1 MPGASKTSARL
12 SQYVDLT
19 PWSYA
24 WWWFILL
31 AVHLVT
37 GGYNAAFAL
46 FYYELEDTYLYRTL
60 EYSGIGMLAK
70 DHPTIT
76 GVNAVLAAMHGGC
89 ALLMIGA
96 SLWRR
101 ELSFTPI
108 APDSGMDSST
118 KTIVQ
123 AFDDRVSSR
132 LESMKRQTAQVYSKI
147 WGRRGLLGVNGRS
160 FHSILIAR
168 ELLETL
174 LQTVQAYRMSWYLPR
189 MLLNR
194 FYLFLLVI
202 NCWSSVFIY
211 SLLFKRD
218 EARKRFYC
226 LVSDCILDLVSCIAV
241 PLIVVLSYVDDYDS
255 ELKGFPL
262 EYWYDDV
269 WSSRVLNEFQM
280 VLVVSW
286 SDLLS
291 RTTFSI
297 GLIATT
303 TSLKEL
309 LRKIPASGS
318 KRRVSAVDNTTV
330 FDKSKK
336 MEVIHQIRSGV
347 QLAREPSK
355 LIKVGEGSY
364 TGTSLRTRGGQKWL
378 YLAHIVFGAWGVIVL
393 GLHIQASVQPDLP
406 QCALQVHPWSITEPA
421 CYLAILDCYHLGI
434 SGKKAEVEAKWSEF
448 DRSTVVTLAVRHC
461 TALEVP
467 DSIADFHLTTGIK
480 VYNSTISEWGASA
493 AVTNTNHPALIWL
506 YFVRVHLPDGRLPD
520 GVMSSD
526 FPSNLYDLEFTY
538 TNVREVPDDLDTKW
552 LIGTTVYFEYSEL
565 TSIPPVILRLDP
577 YSISFTGS
585 PISELSAEV
594 FEVPDLVYM
603 YLGSIAI
610 QELPSNVTNLSPA
623 LGLLYLTDTNVSF
636 FWPWIDPLVVKTQDW
651 SFAPLLMGGSKYCAE
666 LEKITS
672 EEAETFSVLPS
683 STYSTLM
690 DASEG
695 NRDHILHTVNCD
707 MENAVPV
714 YPIDF
719 EDNVSGLQ

>member
-12 SQYVDLT
+12 SQYVDLA

-108 APDSGMDSST
+108 APNSGMDSST

-123 AFDDRVSSR
+123 SFDDRVSSR
-132 LESMKRQTAQVYSKI
+132 LESMKRQTAQVYSKV

-189 MLLNR
+189 
-194 FYLFLLVI
+194 
-202 NCWSSVFIY
+202 
-211 SLLFKRD
+211 
-218 EARKRFYC
+218 
-226 LVSDCILDLVSCIAV
+226 
-241 PLIVVLSYVDDYDS
+241 
-255 ELKGFPL
+255 
-262 EYWYDDV
+262 
-269 WSSRVLNEFQM
+269 
-280 VLVVSW
+280 
-286 SDLLS
+286 
-291 RTTFSI
+291 
-297 GLIATT
+297 
-303 TSLKEL
+303 
-309 LRKIPASGS
+309 
-318 KRRVSAVDNTTV
+318 
-330 FDKSKK
+330 
-336 MEVIHQIRSGV
+336 
-347 QLAREPSK
+347 
-355 LIKVGEGSY
+355 
-364 TGTSLRTRGGQKWL
+364 
-378 YLAHIVFGAWGVIVL
+378 
-393 GLHIQASVQPDLP
+393 
-406 QCALQVHPWSITEPA
+406 
-421 CYLAILDCYHLGI
+421 
-434 SGKKAEVEAKWSEF
+434 KKAEVEAKWSEF
-448 DRSTVVTLAVRHC
+448 DRSTVVTLVVRHC

-480 VYNSTISEWGASA
+480 VYNSTINEWGASA

-565 TSIPPVILRLDP
+565 TSIPSVILRLDP

>member
-12 SQYVDLT
+12 SQYVDLA

-108 APDSGMDSST
+108 APNSGMDSST

-123 AFDDRVSSR
+123 SFDDRVSSR
-132 LESMKRQTAQVYSKI
+132 LESMKRQTAQVYSKV

-226 LVSDCILDLVSCIAV
+226 LVSDCILDLVSCIGV

-262 EYWYDDV
+262 EY
-269 WSSRVLNEFQM
+269 
-280 VLVVSW
+280 
-286 SDLLS
+286 
-291 RTTFSI
+291 
-297 GLIATT
+297 
-303 TSLKEL
+303 
-309 LRKIPASGS
+309 
-318 KRRVSAVDNTTV
+318 
-330 FDKSKK
+330 
-336 MEVIHQIRSGV
+336 
-347 QLAREPSK
+347 
-355 LIKVGEGSY
+355 
-364 TGTSLRTRGGQKWL
+364 
-378 YLAHIVFGAWGVIVL
+378 
-393 GLHIQASVQPDLP
+393 
-406 QCALQVHPWSITEPA
+406 C
-421 CYLAILDCYHLGI
+421 
-434 SGKKAEVEAKWSEF
+434 
-448 DRSTVVTLAVRHC
+448 
-461 TALEVP
+461 
-467 DSIADFHLTTGIK
+467 
-480 VYNSTISEWGASA
+480 
-493 AVTNTNHPALIWL
+493 
-506 YFVRVHLPDGRLPD
+506 
-520 GVMSSD
+520 
-526 FPSNLYDLEFTY
+526 
-538 TNVREVPDDLDTKW
+538 
-552 LIGTTVYFEYSEL
+552 
-565 TSIPPVILRLDP
+565 
-577 YSISFTGS
+577 